1 MRVTDGAGRAADKKV
16 ATAEVIE
23 AVEAVNG
30 LTARWAGAVS
40 DRVVS
45 DGTVYSAAGVW
56 PLLAFLSDGA
66 AGAARSELGEAL
78 GLPASRAAGAAREL
92 LDGLAAVRGLDYALG
107 LWTWRTVELRNDW
120 AAGLPAGTHGVL
132 TGDEGTDRRTLDAWA
147 AKHTGGQIDR
157 MPVTLQPNTALVLA
171 TALAL
176 RTDWEVPFKG
186 DLVLWRGDDRA
197 GLTRTTPDLD
207 SVAVAR
213 TPSGAVTV
221 ATVRGTDGLDVL
233 LLLGDEELGPG
244 EVIGAGVEVLAG
256 TRTAVPG
263 SRLPLGQACPG
274 LLIQKL
280 PCPHP
285 EPPSLLLD
293 TIQFALAA
301 EHDLAARPELFGLA
315 TAADGAPGH
324 FPGISAAPLGR
335 ISGQQSATASFGAEG
350 FRAAAVTAFEILW
363 MELPEREP
371 QYETL
376 RVHATFDRPFGFLAV
391 HRDTRLVLAAGWVT
405 DPEPFRE
412 DDLERAG

>member
-1 MRVTDGAGRAADKKV
+1 M
-16 ATAEVIE
+16 
-23 AVEAVNG
+23 
-30 LTARWAGAVS
+30 
-40 DRVVS
+40 S
-45 DGTVYSAAGVW
+45 DGTVFSAAGVW

-66 AGAARSELGEAL
+66 AGAARSEPGEAL
-78 GLPASRAAGAAREL
+78 GLPASRAAGAARKL
-92 LDGLAAVRGLDYALG
+92 LDGLAGVRGLDSALG
-107 LWTWRTVELRNDW
+107 LWTWRTDELRNDW

-157 MPVTLQPNTALVLA
+157 MPVTLQPNTVLVLA

-176 RTDWEVPFKG
+176 RTDWEVPFKS
-186 DLVLWRGDDRA
+186 DLVPWRGDDRA

-207 SVAVAR
+207 SVAVVR

-221 ATVRGTDGLDVL
+221 ATVRGTDGPDVL

-244 EVIGAGVEVLAG
+244 EVIGASVEVLAG

-263 SRLPLGQACPG
+263 SRLPLGQAGPG

-285 EPPSLLLD
+285 EPPSLRLD
-293 TIQFALAA
+293 TIQFALVA

-335 ISGQQSATASFGAEG
+335 ISGQQSATASFGARG
-350 FRAAAVTAFEILW
+350 SGRPPSPRSRSSGWNCRRGSRSTRPSGSTPPSAALSVSSPSTAT
-363 MELPEREP
+363 PGSSSR
-371 QYETL
+371 
-376 RVHATFDRPFGFLAV
+376 
-391 HRDTRLVLAAGWVT
+391 
-405 DPEPFRE
+405 
-412 DDLERAG
+412 RAGSPTRSPSARTTSRGPARTAAPTNRYARCPARRCRSPGASTHRSRPPRRH